1 MLPTPCATPIPHSLF
16 PHARNTQVLWDAAPE
31 YLAALQEGA
40 DKGLL
45 DLSIID
51 TFSYEE
57 SLTRAITQA
66 MAGGDARQALE
77 DAAEEW
83 DEITDEI
90 GIEDQRAAY
99 QDWAAKPGAYPN

>member
-1 MLPTPCATPIPHSLF
+1 MLPYALRDPFRTSHFESEEYKS
-16 PHARNTQVLWDAAPE
+16 LWDAAPA

-40 DKGLL
+40 NTGLL

-66 MAGGDARQALE
+66 MAGGDARSALE
-77 DAAEEW
+77 DAADEW
-83 DEITDEI
+83 DDLTDEI
-90 GIEDQRAAY
+90 GVDAQREAY
-99 QDWAAKPGAYPN
+99 ADWASKPGAYPE